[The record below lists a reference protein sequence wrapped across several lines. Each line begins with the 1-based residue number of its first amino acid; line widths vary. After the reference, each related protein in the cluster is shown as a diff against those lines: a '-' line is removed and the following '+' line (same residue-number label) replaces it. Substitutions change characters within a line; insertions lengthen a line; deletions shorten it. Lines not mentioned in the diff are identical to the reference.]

1 MGKLQR
7 RTESGLFG
15 PHIGIAKDAGDVDE
29 DIGSRV
35 STGRRCGR
43 AVPRHEEIYC
53 GANVGIVE
61 GVNKVRMHLVDS
73 VVFKDGIG
81 VIFQADGVINVPE
94 DIPRYHGCGVRPISG
109 RNCISVSPVR
119 GFIILENPREG
130 ISCNIDI
137 AAEVK
142 FFAT

>member
-1 MGKLQR
+1 
-7 RTESGLFG
+7 
-15 PHIGIAKDAGDVDE
+15 
-29 DIGSRV
+29 
-35 STGRRCGR
+35 
-43 AVPRHEEIYC
+43 
-53 GANVGIVE
+53 
-61 GVNKVRMHLVDS
+61 MHLVDS

-81 VIFQADGVINVPE
+81 VIFQADGMIDVPE
-94 DIPRYHGCGVRPISG
+94 DIPSHHGCGVRPVSG
-109 RNCISVSPVR
+109 RNCIGVSPVR